1 MGNLNNFSQQQYV
14 FPVHRLCR
22 VISELGRETYQ
33 LYFYFVSNNGWE
45 RGRRNIIFPII
56 VQVRSEIRLSGK
68 VNQGNKDL
76 SNSLL
81 FEGSCNL
88 SGFKDLLCSPLDNLC
103 HSTFILTRSRN
114 PVKDKFEK

>member
-1 MGNLNNFSQQQYV
+1 MNLGEKLINYIFILSPIMV
-14 FPVHRLCR
+14 
-22 VISELGRETYQ
+22 GR
-33 LYFYFVSNNGWE
+33 G
-45 RGRRNIIFPII
+45 GRRNIISPII
-56 VQVRSEIRLSGK
+56 VKVRSEIRLSGK

-103 HSTFILTRSRN
+103 HSTFILTKSRN
-114 PVKDKFEK
+114 PVKDKL